1 MKESL
6 SKRLD
11 LKKKKL
17 FCLFFRFCVFVFF
30 LNWIINQKTL
40 RFWVYYTS
48 NMETF
53 YVSIA

>member
-40 RFWVYYTS
+40 RFWVYYTT